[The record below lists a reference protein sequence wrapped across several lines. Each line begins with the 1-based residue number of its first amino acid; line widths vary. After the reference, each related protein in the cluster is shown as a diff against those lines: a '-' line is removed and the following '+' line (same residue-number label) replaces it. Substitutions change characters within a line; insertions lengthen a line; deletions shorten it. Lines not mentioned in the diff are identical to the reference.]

1 LLGPVPGGERVEC
14 NRLTGSLSI
23 HHAADGYRNLE
34 NWSSVSDDSAFAP
47 EDVLSDVVI
56 ALGLPI
62 VRTRPGCA
70 NFFELVCQALS
81 YDFKATA

>member
-1 LLGPVPGGERVEC
+1 
-14 NRLTGSLSI
+14 
-23 HHAADGYRNLE
+23 
-34 NWSSVSDDSAFAP
+34 VSDDSAFAP

-81 YDFKATA
+81 YDSRRQLEGFAGTRVEEQRRAVGMVEIEGVEQRTCKEVK